1 VARSGLVCADHVV
14 SAVVGRWNI
23 RLSSVANRNSGFC
36 LPQFC
41 SGMRFL
47 F

>member
-1 VARSGLVCADHVV
+1 VARSGLFCVDRMIC
-14 SAVVGRWNI
+14 AVVGGWLRKAVV
-23 RLSSVANRNSGFC
+23 SSRKSGFC